1 MQTRPNTIAELAVA
15 MPQAVG
21 TLEKLGIDY
30 CCNGGRSIADAC
42 HSAGITTDELLAL
55 IPAAQNAT
63 PETDWAVEPMSS
75 LVRFIVGTH
84 HHYTRETLAT
94 LQHLAT
100 KVREHHGPNHSELSV
115 VERLVHQLAADL
127 VPHMLKEEQVLFP
140 YITAVE
146 EAAMLGS
153 EPPMPFFATARNP
166 VRMMMLEHETA
177 GEMLV
182 EIRTLTANFTLPP
195 EACTSFH
202 ALYANLQ
209 AIEADLHRHIHL
221 ENNILF
227 PRAISTEDATRKSAV
242 PVFADRCCVRN

>member
-1 MQTRPNTIAELAVA
+1 MHTQPNTIAELAVA

-21 TLEKLGIDY
+21 TLERLGIDY
-30 CCNGGRSIADAC
+30 CCNGGRTIAEAC
-42 HSAGITTDELLAL
+42 HGAGVTPDELLSL
-55 IPAAQNAT
+55 IPAQNAT
-63 PETDWAVEPMSS
+63 AETDWSAEPMSS
-75 LVRFIVGTH
+75 LIHFIVSTH
-84 HHYTRETLAT
+84 HSYTRETLAM

-100 KVREHHGPNHSELSV
+100 KVREHHGPNHAELAD
-115 VERLVHQLAADL
+115 VEQLVHQLAADL
-127 VPHMLKEEQVLFP
+127 FPHMLKEEQVLFP
-140 YITAVE
+140 YIAAIE
-146 EAAMLGS
+146 EAAMVGK
-153 EPPMPFFATARNP
+153 EPPIPFFATARNP

-177 GEMLV
+177 GGMLV

-227 PRAISTEDATRKSAV
+227 PRAISVEDGARTSAV
-242 PVFADRCCVRN
+242 PAFADRCCVRN